1 MITVIGGSGF
11 IGTRLCKNLADRQ
24 LPFEIIDLKLSG
36 RFPGETKI
44 VDIRNYDAL
53 SHAVTGR
60 IIIHLAAVHR
70 DDVRD
75 KLDYYNTNVDG
86 THNICRVAEEKQIN
100 RIVFTST
107 VAVYGLNE
115 SETDEE
121 GAINP
126 LNDYGKSK
134 YRGED
139 ILRDWQSGDA
149 SKRILTI
156 VRPTVVF
163 GEGNRGNVYNLLNQ
177 IACGRFV
184 MIGNGRNRKSMAYV
198 GNVAAFLEAVAER
211 GSGSQVFNYADK
223 PDFDMNYLVASVQ
236 QTLFGKKGLGLRLP
250 YGFGLVLG
258 WVADIAATL
267 MGKKLPVSSIRVR
280 KFCSSS
286 AFSTR
291 AHELDFFEAPHSLED
306 GLKRTIEAEFINPEP
321 LFPSNFHAGFKT

>member
-11 IGTRLCKNLADRQ
+11 IGTRFCQNLANRQ

-36 RFPGETKI
+36 RFPEKTKI

-53 SHAVTGR
+53 FHAITGR
-60 IIIHLAAVHR
+60 MIIHLAAVHA

-75 KLDYYNTNVDG
+75 KRAYYDTNVDG
-86 THNICRVAEEKQIN
+86 TYNICRVAAEKRIH

-115 SETDEE
+115 SDTDEE
-121 GAINP
+121 GEINP

-134 YRGED
+134 HMSEE

-177 IACGRFV
+177 IARGKFV
-184 MIGNGRNRKSMAYV
+184 MIGNGHNRKSMAYV
-198 GNVAAFLEAVAER
+198 ENVAAFLEAVAEH

-258 WVADIAATL
+258 WVADIGATL
-267 MGKKLPVSSIRVR
+267 MGKSLPVSSVRVK
-280 KFCSSS
+280 KFCASST
-286 AFSTR
+286 FSSR
-291 AHELDFFEAPHSLED
+291 AHELDFFEAPSSLED
-306 GLKRTIEAEFINPEP
+306 GLKRTLEAEFINPEP
-321 LFPSNFHAGFKT
+321 DREIYPTT